1 MLLSFFSRL
10 QCSPGWLLHQSILP
24 VSALKSLGLHVPVQD
39 GFLKLLKNFLKLYE
53 NEQVCVQEAV
63 ESRRGHRMSYSGSEP
78 PDVGAGN
85 SLGSL
90 KEQEML
96 LIAASSLHS
105 LFFFTSFSMFS
116 VCIFFSFLN
125 DFVHYITLRLFP
137 LEEQDRHAGA
147 VRMAQ

>member
-1 MLLSFFSRL
+1 M
-10 QCSPGWLLHQSILP
+10 
-24 VSALKSLGLHVPVQD
+24 
-39 GFLKLLKNFLKLYE
+39 
-53 NEQVCVQEAV
+53 QEVV

-105 LFFFTSFSMFS
+105 LIFFLPLSLCFLSVSFFFS
-116 VCIFFSFLN
+116 
-125 DFVHYITLRLFP
+125 
-137 LEEQDRHAGA
+137 
-147 VRMAQ
+147 